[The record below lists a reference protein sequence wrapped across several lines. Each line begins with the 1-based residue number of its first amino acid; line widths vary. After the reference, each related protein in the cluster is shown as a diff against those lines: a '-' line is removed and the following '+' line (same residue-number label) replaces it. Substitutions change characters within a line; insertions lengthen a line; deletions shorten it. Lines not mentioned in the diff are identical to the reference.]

1 MATFSHSKLQTFE
14 QCSYKYL
21 LKYIYKIKPEIPKSI
36 EAHLGSATHDALEW
50 LYNQI
55 LNKNTPALDEVIEK
69 YIETWQ
75 KDFSDKIL
83 IVKKQ
88 FTHKD
93 YFDKGIKFIIDY
105 YIKNQPFQDGTIE
118 NEKRIWIELEKDFPH
133 KVIGYID
140 RLTLNPKTQE
150 YEIHDYKTAAWL
162 PDQKKLD
169 ADRQLAL
176 YSIGIRQLF
185 GKHHNV
191 NLIWHYLAHN
201 KKVTSRRTTEQ
212 LEQLR
217 QEIITQI
224 KKIETNT
231 IWKTNKMIL
240 CDWCEYKGMCKA
252 HGNSLPQEFQEKENQ
267 KTLF

>member
-21 LKYIYKIKPEIPKSI
+21 LKYIYKIKPEIEKSI
-36 EAHLGSATHDALEW
+36 ESHLGSATHNALEW
-50 LYNQI
+50 LYLQVLEKKI
-55 LNKNTPALDEVIEK
+55 PTLDEVIAK

-88 FTHKD
+88 FTYKD
-93 YFDKGIKFIIDY
+93 YFNKGIKFIIDY
-105 YIKNQPFQDGTIE
+105 YTKNHPFNDGTIE
-118 NEKRIWIELEKDFPH
+118 TEKRIWVNLEENYPH
-133 KVIGYID
+133 KIIGYID
-140 RLTLNPKTQE
+140 RLTFNPKTQE

-185 GKHHNV
+185 GNKNV

-201 KKVTSRRTTEQ
+201 KKVTSKRTHEQ

-217 QEIITQI
+217 QEIINQI
-224 KKIETNT
+224 NKIETNT
-231 IWKTNKMIL
+231 TWKTNKTIL
-240 CDWCEYKGMCKA
+240 CNWCEYKEICKA